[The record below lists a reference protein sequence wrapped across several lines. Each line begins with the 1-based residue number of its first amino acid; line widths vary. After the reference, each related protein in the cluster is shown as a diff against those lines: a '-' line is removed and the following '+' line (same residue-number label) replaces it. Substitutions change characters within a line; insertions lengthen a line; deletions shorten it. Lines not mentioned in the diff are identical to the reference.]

1 VFTLKRQ
8 DLVEFLKE
16 VLRVC
21 GDSIIMEMVW
31 LDKISAGSK
40 ADKENYQLVIKSRNE
55 LSGQEH
61 LTKII
66 EKYGLKMEKQD
77 DNLWFFSRNKS
88 TK

>member
-1 VFTLKRQ
+1 
-8 DLVEFLKE
+8 VEFLKE

-21 GDSIIMEMVW
+21 GESIIMEMVW

-40 ADKENYQLVIKSRNE
+40 ADQENYQLVIKSRNE

-77 DNLWFFSRNKS
+77 DTLWFFSRNKS